1 MVCLFLPLL
10 LFLVCLHFLIC
21 VCLCVCVTALS
32 EGNYRDGYYKEKR
45 EKFPPENEREP
56 GKDYSEGAK
65 IYNLATPIK

>member
-1 MVCLFLPLL
+1 MVSLSFFLPVFEILVVILL
-10 LFLVCLHFLIC
+10 MLF
-21 VCLCVCVTALS
+21 TALS
-32 EGNYRDGYYKEKR
+32 EGKFRDGYYREKR

>member
-1 MVCLFLPLL
+1 MLF
-10 LFLVCLHFLIC
+10 
-21 VCLCVCVTALS
+21 TALS
-32 EGNYRDGYYKEKR
+32 EGKFRDGYYREKR